1 MKILEL
7 RKIHFLKL
15 KVQSSL
21 NSQMEMTEEWVSEYE
36 DWLKLS
42 NVKYIRFSW
51 ALKSLQ
57 MVTAIM
63 KLNNAYSWKESY
75 DKARQ
80 HITKQRHY
88 FTNKSPYSQSCS
100 FSCRHVW
107 MWKLDHKEG
116 WEPKIWSFW
125 TVVLEKTIESFGLQ
139 GDQTS
144 QS

>member
-57 MVTAIM
+57 MVTAAM
-63 KLNNAYSWKESY
+63 KLK
-75 DKARQ
+75 D
-80 HITKQRHY
+80 T
-88 FTNKSPYSQSCS
+88 CS
-100 FSCRHVW
+100 
-107 MWKLDHKEG
+107 
-116 WEPKIWSFW
+116 
-125 TVVLEKTIESFGLQ
+125 LEENLWLT
-139 GDQTS
+139 
-144 QS
+144 